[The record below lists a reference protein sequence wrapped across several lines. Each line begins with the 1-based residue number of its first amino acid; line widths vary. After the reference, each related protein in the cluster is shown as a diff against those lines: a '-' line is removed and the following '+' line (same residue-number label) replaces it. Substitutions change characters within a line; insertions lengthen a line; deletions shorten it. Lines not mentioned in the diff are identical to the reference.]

1 MERQSFVRR
10 VVAPAATV
18 LIVMAASAILYDQS
32 WRIGNDTLHQLTAYI
47 FGLVLF
53 ASIGFGPLY
62 VYPRAFFRG
71 ASGLER
77 ILASLVTPMAWNV
90 KEMVRVSEFFTWGES
105 LYYGLNTILLL
116 CLCAGAVQ
124 MSLCEMACRWV
135 RNRKTSEPVSLVTP
149 ASVIAVLAG
158 LAGVGV
164 LFVWGMGVHSFYIY
178 QEGYKALFT

>member
-10 VVAPAATV
+10 VVSPAVPV
-18 LIVMAASAILYDQS
+18 LILLASSAIVYGQS
-32 WRIGNDTLHQLTAYI
+32 WRIENDTVHRLTAYI

-62 VYPRAFFRG
+62 VYARAFFRG
-71 ASGLER
+71 ARGLEK

-90 KEMVRVSEFFTWGES
+90 KEVVRVSEFFTWGES
-105 LYYGLNTILLL
+105 LYYGLNTIFLL

-124 MSLCEMACRWV
+124 MGLCEMVCRWV
-135 RNRKTSEPVSLVTP
+135 RNRKISKPVSVLTP
-149 ASVIAVLAG
+149 APVIAVLAG
-158 LAGVGV
+158 AAAVGV
-164 LFVWGMGVHSFYIY
+164 LFVWGMGVHAFYIY